1 LVSFDQ
7 TVVGFAAP
15 ATEKRFRGTM
25 IGIAPPSALQ
35 PGAEAGATPAP
46 GPDPGAAATAEA
58 PVAPPAAPRAGLHR
72 TIIGM
77 AAPAPS
83 GQIAPYPAAAPAPT
97 DSPVKYPTP
106 PPPPAAGQPAASH
119 QPAVP
124 PTTTQPLLSPN
135 THKTI
140 LGVAR
145 PGIAP
150 LNPGQPKAPLPPS
163 AVEPV
168 QSTPRMV
175 PSAKPRQASRAPN
188 SPRPA
193 AALRNTPSR
202 PIEKRRIPLV
212 AALAMIGAAGLF
224 AAALVVWLFY
234 HGHGPIEARASA
246 LPDGSEKLELTCV
259 ACEDGSVARLDA
271 ASAPFRA
278 THATLALSRPL
289 KVGENPMTITL
300 VNPRGKQSFVDV
312 SVPVAFRVRGDTSGL
327 DAATP
332 ELRVLVSALPGS
344 VVTVDNKPLPLNA
357 AGEGS
362 YAIDVSALVTGFD
375 PNVKSL
381 ERRVPY
387 AVTPPTGTTQE
398 GTVTLQT
405 GITPLVLDAPGP
417 SVVLDGSNFVL
428 AGRTAKAGALTVGDR
443 PITVDPTGRF
453 AQMMNVSAPGETTIM
468 LRATSK
474 ESAPRLFPLRV
485 RRVDSLAHEAER
497 VRARATSSYSAIA
510 EQTENKRGWTV
521 ALDGSVVD
529 ARTENYSTVVVM
541 DVQSGCVRA
550 PCLARVSYGAPF
562 NLSRG
567 DKLSAF
573 GSLDGVVDGPRTG
586 SKIPQIRADFLIKAN
601 Q

>member
-1 LVSFDQ
+1 LVSFDR
-7 TVVGFAAP
+7 TVVGFAVP
-15 ATEKRFRGTM
+15 ATTEKRFRGTM
-25 IGIAPPSALQ
+25 IGIAPPSAQQ
-35 PGAEAGATPAP
+35 PGAQPDATPPPAPAP
-46 GPDPGAAATAEA
+46 GPPTTAEA
-58 PVAPPAAPRAGLHR
+58 PAVPRVGLHQ

-77 AAPAPS
+77 APPAPS

-97 DSPVKYPTP
+97 ESPGKYPTP
-106 PPPPAAGQPAASH
+106 PPPPAVGQTTALH

-150 LNPGQPKAPLPPS
+150 LNPGQPKAPAPTPP
-163 AVEPV
+163 VGPV

-175 PSAKPRQASRAPN
+175 PSAKPRQSSRAPN
-188 SPRPA
+188 SPRSA
-193 AALRNTPSR
+193 AAASRNTPSR
-202 PIEKRRIPLV
+202 AAEKRRIPLV

-327 DAATP
+327 DATPP

-344 VVTVDNKPLPLNA
+344 VVTVDNKPLALNA

-428 AGRTAKAGALTVGDR
+428 AGRTAKAGALTVADR

-485 RRVDSLAHEAER
+485 RRVDSLVHEAER
-497 VRARATSSYSAIA
+497 VRARATNSYSAIA

-529 ARTENYSTVVVM
+529 ARTENYSTVLVM
-541 DVQSGCVRA
+541 DVQSGCARA
-550 PCLARVSYGAPF
+550 PCLARISYGAPF
-562 NLSRG
+562 NLLRG

-586 SKIPQIRADFLIKAN
+586 SKIPQIRADFLLKAG

>member
-1 LVSFDQ
+1 MVSFDQ

-521 ALDGSVVD
+521 ALEGTVVD
-529 ARTENYSTVVVM
+529 ARTENYSTVLVM
-541 DVQSGCVRA
+541 DVQSGCTRA
-550 PCLARVSYGAPF
+550 PCLARISYGAPF

-586 SKIPQIRADFLIKAN
+586 SKIPQIRADFLIKAS